1 MIYSWGSISPLL
13 YSNNITPALRMSVC
27 VVFYGNKDMTG
38 RLMCQPIKKA
48 KSGMD
53 KISCYAPVGGTGI
66 RDFFEAGRVKRLI
79 FLIPVKNQ
87 ILQRIDF
94 FLQQADSYLCY
105 NSHVPAGTISR
116 LLKNNCEN
124 NINRKEGFM
133 SIITISRGSYS
144 RGKEVAEK
152 LAQRLGYGCVSRD
165 ILLEASDEFNIPEI
179 KLVRALHDAPQVIE
193 RFNNGKKRFVSFI
206 RSSLLQHVKKDNI
219 VYHGLA
225 GHYFL
230 GNIPGI
236 LKVRINAD
244 INDRVSEEMK
254 REDISHDRAL
264 YILKKD
270 DDERRKWGLQLY
282 GTDTW
287 DSRLYDVVLN
297 IKTITVDDA
306 IDILVN
312 LVKKPAFQ
320 TTLESMEV
328 INDLALASSVE
339 AALVKIAPTVQVTC
353 NSGTVYIA
361 RDKESGSPGN
371 ELAAVI
377 KEVAMGTD
385 GVREVVFQFNPAQ
398 EQNHHV
404 NPFHNIG

>member
-1 MIYSWGSISPLL
+1 
-13 YSNNITPALRMSVC
+13 
-27 VVFYGNKDMTG
+27 
-38 RLMCQPIKKA
+38 
-48 KSGMD
+48 
-53 KISCYAPVGGTGI
+53 
-66 RDFFEAGRVKRLI
+66 
-79 FLIPVKNQ
+79 
-87 ILQRIDF
+87 
-94 FLQQADSYLCY
+94 
-105 NSHVPAGTISR
+105 
-116 LLKNNCEN
+116 
-124 NINRKEGFM
+124 M

-152 LAQRLGYGCVSRD
+152 LAQRLGYGCISRD

-193 RFNNGKKRFVSFI
+193 RFNNGKKRFISFI

-244 INDRVSEEMK
+244 INDRVAEEMK
-254 REDISHDRAL
+254 RENISRDRAL

-270 DDERRKWGLQLY
+270 DEERRKWGLQLY

-287 DSRLYDVVLN
+287 DSRLYDMVLN

-312 LVKKPAFQ
+312 LIKKPAFQ

-339 AALVKIAPTVQVTC
+339 AALVKIAPMVQVTC
-353 NSGTVYIA
+353 SSGTVYIG
-361 RDKESGSPGN
+361 RDKESGSP
-371 ELAAVI
+371 EEDVAARI
-377 KEVAMGTD
+377 KKTAMGID
-385 GVREVVFQFNPAQ
+385 GVREVIFQFNRAQ

>member
-1 MIYSWGSISPLL
+1 
-13 YSNNITPALRMSVC
+13 
-27 VVFYGNKDMTG
+27 
-38 RLMCQPIKKA
+38 
-48 KSGMD
+48 
-53 KISCYAPVGGTGI
+53 
-66 RDFFEAGRVKRLI
+66 
-79 FLIPVKNQ
+79 
-87 ILQRIDF
+87 
-94 FLQQADSYLCY
+94 
-105 NSHVPAGTISR
+105 
-116 LLKNNCEN
+116 
-124 NINRKEGFM
+124 M

>member
-1 MIYSWGSISPLL
+1 
-13 YSNNITPALRMSVC
+13 
-27 VVFYGNKDMTG
+27 
-38 RLMCQPIKKA
+38 
-48 KSGMD
+48 
-53 KISCYAPVGGTGI
+53 
-66 RDFFEAGRVKRLI
+66 
-79 FLIPVKNQ
+79 
-87 ILQRIDF
+87 
-94 FLQQADSYLCY
+94 
-105 NSHVPAGTISR
+105 
-116 LLKNNCEN
+116 
-124 NINRKEGFM
+124 M

-152 LAQRLGYGCVSRD
+152 LAQRLGYGCISRD
-165 ILLEASDEFNIPEI
+165 ILLEASGEFNIPEI

-244 INDRVSEEMK
+244 INDRVAEEMK
-254 REDISHDRAL
+254 RENISHDRAL

-270 DDERRKWGLQLY
+270 DEERRKWGLQLY

-287 DSRLYDVVLN
+287 DSRLYDMVLN
-297 IKTITVDDA
+297 IGTITVEDA
-306 IDILVN
+306 IDILIN

-339 AALVKIAPTVQVTC
+339 SALVKIAPMVHVSC
-353 NSGTVYIA
+353 SSGTVYIG
-361 RDKESGSPGN
+361 RDQQSGSPEN
-371 ELAAVI
+371 EITARI
-377 KEVAMGTD
+377 KAVAMGID
-385 GVREVVFQFNPAQ
+385 GVREVIFQFNPAQ